1 MFVNLSTVEG
11 KGKKIKAIREA
22 KGITLEQMAAV
33 FNVGITTYAAREKKG
48 KFPDEELSK
57 IIKKLGMTRQ
67 QFDEYKTPDG
77 EIILSLPEALITLE
91 AQNDVIIFALAELLA
106 KQTGQS
112 VTGARNELV
121 RAVREQYEAKLSE
134 LAK

>member
-1 MFVNLSTVEG
+1 MLVNLDTLEG
-11 KGKKIKAIREA
+11 KGKKIKALREA
-22 KGITLEQMAAV
+22 KKITLEQMAAV
-33 FNVGITTYAAREKKG
+33 FNIGITTYAAREKKG
-48 KFPDEELSK
+48 KFPDEDFGK
-57 IIKKLGMTRQ
+57 ILKRLGVTRQ

-77 EIILSLPEALITLE
+77 EITLSLPEALITLE

-112 VTGARNELV
+112 VTGARNELA
-121 RAVREQYEAKLSE
+121 RAVKEQYEAKLGE